1 MIHRPQLE
9 MLLLILMIVYDMYFL
24 LGPFNLKD
32 ISGLIFLAQWFIHRD
47 KILSL
52 WRPTEYRYTVL

>member
-1 MIHRPQLE
+1 